1 MYNLKDL
8 KSYTKNYKKSVENPE
23 AFWDAIAKANFVW
36 KRPWSRVLEW
46 DFSLPKISWFEG
58 AQLNIT

>member
-8 KSYTKNYKKSVENPE
+8 KSYTKSYKKSVENPE

-46 DFSLPKISWFEG
+46 DFSLPKISWF
-58 AQLNIT
+58 